1 MNEGENTLFKSKI
14 QCKQHRAAYPAHKF
28 FNSTALYEDYPSFS
42 FFFFSYFFPK
52 EKNNSSYI
60 LVLHS
65 SPHVTTTIA
74 FRRSD
79 WHISMKLK
87 ANVLILYLAVKL
99 QLLFRMEKGLAYL
112 GTSLLFLALL
122 ISITKG
128 ISFTYKTLS

>member
-1 MNEGENTLFKSKI
+1 MKVLCLKAKYNANNTELLTLLTNSLTQPLSMNITHLSLFFGEKKKI
-14 QCKQHRAAYPAHKF
+14 KTKRETSSHILILHPA
-28 FNSTALYEDYPSFS
+28 PQ
-42 FFFFSYFFPK
+42 
-52 EKNNSSYI
+52 
-60 LVLHS
+60 
-65 SPHVTTTIA
+65 VTTTIA

-112 GTSLLFLALL
+112 RTSLLFLALL

>member
-1 MNEGENTLFKSKI
+1 MNEGESTLFKSKI
-14 QCKQHRAAYPAHKF
+14 QCKQHRAANPAHKF

-42 FFFFSYFFPK
+42 FLWGK
-52 EKNNSSYI
+52 KKIKTKRETSSHI
-60 LVLHS
+60 LILH
-65 SPHVTTTIA
+65 PAPQVTTTIA

-112 GTSLLFLALL
+112 RTSLLFLALL